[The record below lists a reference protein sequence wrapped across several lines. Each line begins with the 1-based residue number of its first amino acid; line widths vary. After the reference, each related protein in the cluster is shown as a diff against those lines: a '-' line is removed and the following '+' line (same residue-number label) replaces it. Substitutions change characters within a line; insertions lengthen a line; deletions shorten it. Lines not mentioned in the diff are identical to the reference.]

1 MIQSMTGF
9 ATVEH
14 CGEAAEVQI
23 RLRSV
28 NSRFLDCRIRLPS
41 ALQSYEDSLYP
52 LVRSAFSRGKIDID
66 IELKTNAG
74 VAATPS
80 INMPLAKSIAS
91 DLRQV
96 GELLD
101 LPGDVSLESLCRVM
115 GAQLFEHSEKNGGS
129 PELASDLVLAIKQ
142 GLTVLSEARLAEG
155 QALTEDLASG
165 SQNLKTLVQQIDE
178 ARQGLEL
185 PHAERLTARL
195 QSLEL
200 SDEQQQT
207 RIHQEIALLLDKMDI
222 HEELVRL
229 KTHLEAFEQTRL
241 KSTEPCGKRLD
252 FLLQEVLREVNTI
265 GSKVADAMVRG
276 LVVDMKVQ
284 VEKLRQQV
292 ANVA

>member
-9 ATVEH
+9 ATVAH
-14 CGEAAEVQI
+14 RGEAAEVQI

-41 ALQSYEDSLYP
+41 LLQPYEDSLYP

-66 IELKTNAG
+66 VELKANTG
-74 VAATPS
+74 VVKAPS
-80 INMPLAKSIAS
+80 INSALAESMAS
-91 DLRQV
+91 DLRQI
-96 GELLD
+96 GERLGLS
-101 LPGDVSLESLCRVM
+101 GDISLETLCRVM
-115 GAQLFEHSEKNGGS
+115 GPQLFEHSEGDS
-129 PELASDLVLAIKQ
+129 SSEELVADLIVALKQ
-142 GLTVLSEARLAEG
+142 GLTNLTEARLAEG
-155 QALTEDLASG
+155 KALTDDLG
-165 SQNLKTLVQQIDE
+165 GGIENLRQLVQQIDT
-178 ARQGLEL
+178 AQQGLEL

-207 RIHQEIALLLDKMDI
+207 RIQQEIALLLDKMDI

-229 KTHLEAFEQTRL
+229 KTHMDAFEQTRL
-241 KSTEPCGKRLD
+241 KTTEPCGKRLD

-265 GSKVADAMVRG
+265 GSKVADAIVRG